1 MTKMN
6 EPDIASRMLAA
17 KDWERLGDMLVRSWH
32 FPSFRRSLEFVN
44 QVAALA
50 ERLDYYPD
58 IILSF
63 RTVRLELSTHAVG
76 GLTEGDFAFAAE
88 VGSLPSDR

>member
-44 QVAALA
+44 RVATLA

-88 VGSLPSDR
+88 VNTLPTDR